1 MMTAFGSAAPT
12 KVGNRPPV
20 REYRTWSLDSRYWDG
35 YAPRSDDIIIA
46 TAPKCGTT
54 WMQQIVSSMVFRDA
68 RVRALPTVSP
78 WVEARFRF
86 TAETACKAIED
97 LPHRRFLKTH
107 LPLDGLPFYD
117 QVKYIHVARDGR
129 DAALS
134 MHNHFTGFSEEQL
147 ARFDEIGLDDPVI
160 GRPYERPSADP
171 AAYFR
176 AWLATKPKRRNP
188 KRSSVEGP
196 PSPHFFDLEAS
207 YWAER
212 RRPNVLLVHYADLSA
227 DLEAE
232 MRRIAAFL
240 AIEIDESIWPSL
252 VHAAGFETMKSSG
265 DELMPQTKLMFAEG
279 SKRFFNKG
287 KNSRWR
293 GVLSESDLALYA
305 DAVRETCKPGLA
317 AWLDHGR
324 RKTTDPRNA
333 PD

>member
-1 MMTAFGSAAPT
+1 ML
-12 KVGNRPPV
+12 VRPPL
-20 REYRTWSLDSRYWDG
+20 REYRTWVLDSRYWDG
-35 YAPRSDDIIIA
+35 YAPRPDDIVIA

-54 WMQQIVSSMVFRDA
+54 WMQQIVSSLIFQDD

-86 TAETACKAIED
+86 TADQVSKILAD

-107 LPLDGLPFYD
+107 LPFEGLPFYD
-117 QVKYIHVARDGR
+117 EVNYIHVARDGR

-134 MHNHFTGFSEEQL
+134 MHNHSTGFSDEQL
-147 ARFDEIGLDDPVI
+147 AGFDVIGLADPVI
-160 GRPYERPSADP
+160 GRPYERPPADP
-171 AAYFR
+171 ATFFR
-176 AWLATKPKRRNP
+176 SWLAVKRV
-188 KRSSVEGP
+188 RSFVEGP

-227 DLEAE
+227 DLNVE

-240 AIEIDESIWPSL
+240 GIEIDENIWPSL
-252 VHAAGFETMKSSG
+252 VHAAGFEAMKSSG

-287 KNSRWR
+287 QNGRWR

-305 DAVRETCKPGLA
+305 DAVRKMRKPGLA
-317 AWLDHGR
+317 GWLEGGR
-324 RKTTDPRNA
+324 HKIVDPRIA
-333 PD
+333 PE